1 MKSGWLFLILSVLSY
16 GFWGFAAKISVQR
29 GASSTMLTILT
40 AVGSGLLA
48 LVACVPLLDFAHLNL
63 NSEENTDP
71 FFPKERVCW
80 ARTSCWPRRPFKA

>member
-1 MKSGWLFLILSVLSY
+1 MKSGWLFLIRSVLSY
-16 GFWGFAAKISVQR
+16 GFWGFAKISVQR

-71 FFPKERVCW
+71 FFGKERVC
-80 ARTSCWPRRPFKA
+80 